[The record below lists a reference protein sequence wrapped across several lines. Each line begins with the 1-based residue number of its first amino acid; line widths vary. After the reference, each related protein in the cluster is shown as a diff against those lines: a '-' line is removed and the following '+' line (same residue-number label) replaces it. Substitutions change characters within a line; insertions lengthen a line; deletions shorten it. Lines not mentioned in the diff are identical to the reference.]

1 MAGRRLSS
9 EAGDGWRDRS
19 PARWSRI
26 TRVTSLSAIGQSVP
40 RLDGR
45 EKATGATR
53 YAGDLR
59 LPGMLHARLVLSP
72 HAHARIVRIDGSTAA
87 AQPGVVGVFT
97 GHDLPLVKADP
108 TDRGRC
114 PLAIG
119 RVVFV
124 GHPVAAVVAETEAQ
138 AEDAAQLVRVEYE
151 ALPAAVD
158 PLAAMRP
165 DAPRVREP
173 GAGRASDEALAAHGA
188 VVAGQGVAGPAAPNV
203 ASTTEFTRGDV
214 ERGLAEATV
223 VIERTYRTSML
234 HQGYLEPRAA
244 VASVDPLG
252 ALLVW
257 TSTQTLFHTR
267 SQVAEAVGLPEHRV
281 RVTATPLGGGFGA
294 KFVLLEPLAAALA
307 LATRR
312 PVSIVLSRTEEFLT
326 TTPAPQSVFELRV
339 GAGRDG
345 RLTALDARIIFDAG
359 AYAGAPVGIAALLL
373 GGYYTVPNLR
383 IRGFEVLTHKPGV
396 GAYRAPGAVQAT
408 FALESLMDELALR
421 LGIDPLDLR
430 LLNASREG
438 DLLPTGRP
446 WPKIGLVQC
455 LERLRTERQRLSGA
469 RQGSPRDGV
478 RRGVGVAVGGWLGGI
493 EPASAVCR
501 LDRDGTLTVVLGMV
515 DMSGAATGM
524 AQIAAEAAGLPLDDV
539 TVVCADTESAPFAG
553 ASGGSKITYTVGL
566 AVERAARDARRQILA
581 IAADR
586 LEAAADD
593 LEIVGRSVRV
603 RGMPDRGVTL
613 AQIAKSSMEFGAKYE
628 PVFAHGAS
636 ATTARSPA
644 FAAHLAEVEVD
655 ADTGRV
661 RVVRQVVVQDV
672 GRAINPAGIAAQ
684 IHGAVA
690 QGVGWA
696 LLEGMSYDAHGQL
709 RSATLMDYALPSITD
724 APPEVETV
732 ILEVPTEH
740 GPFGAKGVGEPPVV
754 AAPAAIANAIADAI
768 GRRLTDLPI
777 TSEALARALD
787 AAKPALSSSPN
798 R

>member
-1 MAGRRLSS
+1 
-9 EAGDGWRDRS
+9 
-19 PARWSRI
+19 
-26 TRVTSLSAIGQSVP
+26 VTSLSAIGQSVP

-307 LATRR
+307 LVTRR

>member
-1 MAGRRLSS
+1 VSQ
-9 EAGDGWRDRS
+9 E
-19 PARWSRI
+19 
-26 TRVTSLSAIGQSVP
+26 SAIGRSIP

-45 EKATGATR
+45 EKATGLTR

-59 LPGMLHARLVLSP
+59 LPGMVHARLVLSP
-72 HAHARIVRIDGSTAA
+72 HAHARILKIDTSAAA

-97 GHDLPLVKADP
+97 GHDLPLAKPDGAD
-108 TDRGRC
+108 RARC
-114 PLAIG
+114 PLALG
-119 RVVFV
+119 RVLFV
-124 GHPVAAVVAETEAQ
+124 GHPVAVVVAETEVL
-138 AEDAAQLVRVEYE
+138 AEDAAQLVTVEYE
-151 ALPAAVD
+151 VLPAAVD
-158 PLAAMRP
+158 PLTAMRP

-173 GAGRASDEALAAHGA
+173 GAGGASDEALAAHGA
-188 VVAGQGVAGPAAPNV
+188 AVSGQAVAGPTAPNV
-203 ASTTEFTRGDV
+203 ASTTAFARGDLEQGFAGAAV
-214 ERGLAEATV
+214 TV
-223 VIERTYRTSML
+223 ERTYRTSMV
-234 HQGYLEPRAA
+234 HQGYLEPRAT

-252 ALLVW
+252 TLLVW

-267 SQVAEAVGLPEHRV
+267 SQVAEALGLPEHRI

-294 KFVLLEPLAAALA
+294 KFPLLEPLAAALA

-312 PVSIVLSRTEEFLT
+312 PVSIVLSRTEEFLM
-326 TTPAPQSVFELRV
+326 TTPAPQSVFELRA
-339 GAGRDG
+339 GATRDG

-373 GGYYTVPNLR
+373 GGAYRLPNLR

-408 FALESLMDELALR
+408 FALESLMDELAR
-421 LGIDPLDLR
+421 ALGMDPLELR

-446 WPKIGLVQC
+446 WPRIGLVEC
-455 LERLRTERQRLSGA
+455 LERVRTERERLRRTRPPSA
-469 RQGSPRDGV
+469 DGL
-478 RRGVGVAVGGWLGGI
+478 RRGLGVAVGGWLGGI

-524 AQIAAEAAGLPLDDV
+524 AQIAAAAAELPLEDV
-539 TVVCADTESAPFAG
+539 AVTCADTDAAPFAG
-553 ASGGSKITYTVGL
+553 SSGGSKITYTVGL
-566 AVERAARDARRQILA
+566 AVERAARDAHRQILA

-586 LEAAADD
+586 LEAAPED
-593 LEIVGRSVRV
+593 LEMVGRSVRV
-603 RGMPDRGVTL
+603 RGMPDRAVTF
-613 AQIAKSSMEFGAKYE
+613 AQIAKGSMEFGAKYE
-628 PVFAHGAS
+628 PVLGRGSS
-636 ATTARSPA
+636 ATTVRSPA
-644 FAAHLAEVEVD
+644 FAAHLAEVEVS
-655 ADTGRV
+655 ADTGRA
-661 RVVRQVVVQDV
+661 RVVRHLVVQDV
-672 GRAINPAGIAAQ
+672 GRAINPAAIAGQ

-696 LLEGMSYDAHGQL
+696 LLEGLAYDGQGQL
-709 RSATLMDYALPSITD
+709 RSATLMDYALPSISDTP
-724 APPEVETV
+724 AELETV

-768 GRRLTDLPI
+768 GARCTDLPI
-777 TSEALARALD
+777 TSEALARALAGTTPLH
-787 AAKPALSSSPN
+787 AAE

>member
-72 HAHARIVRIDGSTAA
+72 HAHARIIRIDGRAAA

-787 AAKPALSSSPN
+787 APKPALSSPN

>member
-1 MAGRRLSS
+1 M
-9 EAGDGWRDRS
+9 
-19 PARWSRI
+19 
-26 TRVTSLSAIGQSVP
+26 IGQSVP

-72 HAHARIVRIDGSTAA
+72 HAHARIVAIDSGAAA

-108 TDRGRC
+108 TERGRC

-138 AEDAAQLVRVEYE
+138 AEDAAQLVKVEYE
-151 ALPAAVD
+151 VLPAAVD

-173 GAGRASDEALAAHGA
+173 GAAGASDEALAAHGA
-188 VVAGQGVAGPAAPNV
+188 VVAGQGVAGPTAPNV

-214 ERGLAEATV
+214 ERGLAEAAV

-408 FALESLMDELALR
+408 FALESLMDELALK

-430 LLNASREG
+430 LLNACREG

-455 LERLRTERQRLSGA
+455 LERLRTERQRLDGT

-478 RRGVGVAVGGWLGGI
+478 RHGVGVAVGGWLGGI

-628 PVFAHGAS
+628 PVFGRGAS

-655 ADTGRV
+655 VDTGRV

-672 GRAINPAGIAAQ
+672 GRAINPAAIAAQ

-696 LLEGMSYDAHGQL
+696 LLEGMAYDAHGQL

-724 APPEVETV
+724 ASAEVETV

-754 AAPAAIANAIADAI
+754 AAPAAIANAIANAI
-768 GRRLTDLPI
+768 GRRLTDLPM
-777 TSEALARALD
+777 TSEALARAVD
-787 AAKPALSSSPN
+787 AAKPALSSPN

>member
-1 MAGRRLSS
+1 VKNYVPVTDEMLRNQDPGDWLMARRNYQ
-9 EAGDGWRDRS
+9 GWSHSPLTQVTRDNVKELQL
-19 PARWSRI
+19 AW
-26 TRVTSLSAIGQSVP
+26 VWAMNEGQSNEPSPVVHNGIIYLTNTMNTVQA
-40 RLDGR
+40 LDARTGDLIW
-45 EKATGATR
+45 ENHLGPNSATG
-53 YAGDLR
+53 
-59 LPGMLHARLVLSP
+59 
-72 HAHARIVRIDGSTAA
+72 I
-87 AQPGVVGVFT
+87 
-97 GHDLPLVKADP
+97 
-108 TDRGRC
+108 
-114 PLAIG
+114 
-119 RVVFV
+119 
-124 GHPVAAVVAETEAQ
+124 
-138 AEDAAQLVRVEYE
+138 
-151 ALPAAVD
+151 
-158 PLAAMRP
+158 AAMRNMAIYQDKVFVATT
-165 DAPRVREP
+165 DA
-173 GAGRASDEALAAHGA
+173 
-188 VVAGQGVAGPAAPNV
+188 
-203 ASTTEFTRGDV
+203 
-214 ERGLAEATV
+214 
-223 VIERTYRTSML
+223 
-234 HQGYLEPRAA
+234 
-244 VASVDPLG
+244 
-252 ALLVW
+252 
-257 TSTQTLFHTR
+257 
-267 SQVAEAVGLPEHRV
+267 
-281 RVTATPLGGGFGA
+281 
-294 KFVLLEPLAAALA
+294 
-307 LATRR
+307 
-312 PVSIVLSRTEEFLT
+312 
-326 TTPAPQSVFELRV
+326 
-339 GAGRDG
+339 

-408 FALESLMDELALR
+408 FALESLMDELALK

-430 LLNASREG
+430 LLNACREG

-455 LERLRTERQRLSGA
+455 LERLRTERQRLNGA

-553 ASGGSKITYTVGL
+553 SSGGSKITYTVGL

-613 AQIAKSSMEFGAKYE
+613 AQIARSSMEFGAKYE
-628 PVFAHGAS
+628 PVFGRGAS

-655 ADTGRV
+655 TDTGRV

-672 GRAINPAGIAAQ
+672 GRAINPAAIAAQ

-768 GRRLTDLPI
+768 GRRLTDLPM
-777 TSEALARALD
+777 TSEALARAID
-787 AAKPALSSSPN
+787 TAKPALSSPN

>member
-1 MAGRRLSS
+1 
-9 EAGDGWRDRS
+9 
-19 PARWSRI
+19 
-26 TRVTSLSAIGQSVP
+26 VTSVSVIGQSIP

-72 HAHARIVRIDGSTAA
+72 HAHARIVRIDSGAAA

-151 ALPAAVD
+151 VLTAAVD

-173 GAGRASDEALAAHGA
+173 GAGAASDEALAAHGA

-214 ERGLAEATV
+214 ERGLAEAAV

-345 RLTALDARIIFDAG
+345 RLTALDARVIFDAG

-373 GGYYTVPNLR
+373 GGYYTVPSLR

-455 LERLRTERQRLSGA
+455 LERLRTERQRLNGA
-469 RQGSPRDGV
+469 RRASPRDGL

-553 ASGGSKITYTVGL
+553 SSGGSKITYTVGL

-628 PVFAHGAS
+628 PVLGRGAS

-696 LLEGMSYDAHGQL
+696 LLEGMAYDAHGQL

-724 APPEVETV
+724 AAPEVETV

-768 GRRLTDLPI
+768 GRRLTDLPM
-777 TSEALARALD
+777 TSEALARAVD
-787 AAKPALSSSPN
+787 AAKPPLSSPN

>member
-787 AAKPALSSSPN
+787 APKPALSSPN